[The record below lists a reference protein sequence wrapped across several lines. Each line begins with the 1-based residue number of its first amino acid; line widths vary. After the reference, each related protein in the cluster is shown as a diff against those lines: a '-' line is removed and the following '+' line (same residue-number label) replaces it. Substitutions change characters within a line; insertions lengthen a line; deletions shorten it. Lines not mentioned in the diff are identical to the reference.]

1 MVGLTSFFSQTL
13 STDAYQSRLSTI
25 RKSVRQYP
33 LENQNASG
41 VSNSTRNIGSASR
54 NAHANGLTQAVK
66 NIGQANAMIET
77 TANTLRQVITAL
89 TRMRALTVQAGLGT
103 QTSAERKILNVEFE
117 GLKGEIQALST
128 SAMWRDKNLLD
139 GSLGAVS
146 FQVGSQESQKVQ
158 ITFADINTDFGAKET
173 SQAGIDSTSA
183 GDLDVFTN
191 LATTNA
197 STILG
202 DEAIDLAAQ
211 VVTGSAQSTTLGYV
225 DTAIKRV
232 SLHQNSLADTKDQL
246 AHHAQVL
253 ERNASITKQAAIRF
267 DRQDNAWEIA
277 QLTRTQILQQAGS
290 AKLTQANQSVES
302 VASLLKEYP

>member
-1 MVGLTSFFSQTL
+1 
-13 STDAYQSRLSTI
+13 
-25 RKSVRQYP
+25 
-33 LENQNASG
+33 
-41 VSNSTRNIGSASR
+41 
-54 NAHANGLTQAVK
+54 
-66 NIGQANAMIET
+66 
-77 TANTLRQVITAL
+77 
-89 TRMRALTVQAGLGT
+89 
-103 QTSAERKILNVEFE
+103 
-117 GLKGEIQALST
+117 
-128 SAMWRDKNLLD
+128 
-139 GSLGAVS
+139 
-146 FQVGSQESQKVQ
+146 VQ
-158 ITFADINTDFGAKET
+158 ITFADINTDFGANET

-202 DEAIDLAAQ
+202 DETIDLAAQ
-211 VVTGSAQSTTLGYV
+211 VITGSAQNTTLGYV

-246 AHHAQVL
+246 AHHARGL

-267 DRQDNAWEIA
+267 DRQDSAWEVA
-277 QLTRTQILQQAGS
+277 QLTRTQILQQAGA

>member
-1 MVGLTSFFSQTL
+1 LV
-13 STDAYQSRLSTI
+13 
-25 RKSVRQYP
+25 
-33 LENQNASG
+33 
-41 VSNSTRNIGSASR
+41 
-54 NAHANGLTQAVK
+54 
-66 NIGQANAMIET
+66 
-77 TANTLRQVITAL
+77 
-89 TRMRALTVQAGLGT
+89 T

-117 GLKGEIQALST
+117 SLKGEIQALST

-139 GSLGAVS
+139 GSVGAVS
-146 FQVGSQESQKVQ
+146 FQVGSQENQKVQ
-158 ITFADINTDFGAKET
+158 ITFADINTDFGANET

-202 DEAIDLAAQ
+202 DETIDLSAQ

-232 SLHQNSLADTKDQL
+232 ALHQNSLADTKDQL
-246 AHHAQVL
+246 AHHAGGL
-253 ERNASITKQAAIRF
+253 ARNASITKQASVRL

-277 QLTRTQILQQAGS
+277 QLTRTQILQQAG
-290 AKLTQANQSVES
+290 AVKLIQANQSADS
-302 VASLLKEYP
+302 VASLLRDYP

>member
-77 TANTLRQVITAL
+77 TANTLRQVTTAL
-89 TRMRALTVQAGLGT
+89 TRMRALTVQAGLDT
-103 QTSAERKILNVEFE
+103 QTSAERKILNVEF
-117 GLKGEIQALST
+117 GSLKEEIQTLST

-146 FQVGSQESQKVQ
+146 FQVGSQENQKMQ
-158 ITFADINTDFGAKET
+158 ITFADINTDFGT
-173 SQAGIDSTSA
+173 RSSSQTTRLEPKPMGRGPES
-183 GDLDVFTN
+183 N
-191 LATTNA
+191 YATM
-197 STILG
+197 
-202 DEAIDLAAQ
+202 
-211 VVTGSAQSTTLGYV
+211 
-225 DTAIKRV
+225 
-232 SLHQNSLADTKDQL
+232 
-246 AHHAQVL
+246 
-253 ERNASITKQAAIRF
+253 
-267 DRQDNAWEIA
+267 
-277 QLTRTQILQQAGS
+277 RTM
-290 AKLTQANQSVES
+290 
-302 VASLLKEYP
+302 